1 MTKADALIELREKV
15 EAGDCDYDLAWRYFV
30 SRDMSGA
37 QWATRFREAFCGSLD
52 AAKALHEAVLPGW
65 DGSVHTYGI
74 AQVRLRDD
82 RGDVRNTIIGEFPNC
97 PARAWLLAILDVL
110 IKLEILDALIK
121 QEKSTDDQN

>member
-15 EAGDCDYDLAWRYFV
+15 AAGDCDYDSAWRYFV

-65 DGSVHTYGI
+65 KWRKANWPHKPNLIEVVAPDLSSCLLDGSAGFAT
-74 AQVRLRDD
+74 
-82 RGDVRNTIIGEFPNC
+82 GEGNNSE
-97 PARAWLLAILDVL
+97 PARAWLLAILD
-110 IKLEILDALIK
+110 ALIE
-121 QEKSTDDQN
+121 QEKSNG